1 MFLLF
6 SLTHTDGDGHINF
19 EEFLNGISLM
29 CETGDFKEKVQFSF
43 QVYDFDGD
51 GFISRSELTDMLK
64 ADLSEMALDM
74 TEEEV
79 GILLNATMAQV
90 SGGADTIS
98 FDQYMAFANAN
109 KAKFSREMTVNVKQ
123 RLIAAH

>member
-1 MFLLF
+1 LF
-6 SLTHTDGDGHINF
+6 SLTHIDGDGHINF

-79 GILLNATMAQV
+79 GILLNA
-90 SGGADTIS
+90 
-98 FDQYMAFANAN
+98 
-109 KAKFSREMTVNVKQ
+109 
-123 RLIAAH
+123 